1 MFRTVILAAG
11 LFTIASVAH
20 AQAQSAQPAPVTV
33 PAGTTLIVRSMDV
46 LDSKQ
51 SNTGQRF
58 TVTLEADLVAG
69 SKVVAPRGTQ
79 AYGMLTNAKSGGRVV
94 GKSELTV
101 ELTSILIN
109 GQAVPIVTE
118 PVESAPPKSETRK
131 SARNVGVG
139 AAIGAIADGG
149 DGAATGAL
157 VGLGA
162 SALTRGKQIQIPAGS
177 VLQFRLLAPLTV

>member
-1 MFRTVILAAG
+1 MFRIFSLSALLAVSWSMA
-11 LFTIASVAH
+11 FAQEDTSQESRVTI
-20 AQAQSAQPAPVTV
+20 
-33 PAGTTLIVRSMDV
+33 PAGTTLLVRSVDT

-58 TVTLEADLVAG
+58 TVTLEADLVADG
-69 SKVVAPRGTQ
+69 KVVAPRGTQ
-79 AYGMLTNAKSGGRVV
+79 AYGMLTHAKSGGRVV

-109 GQAVPIVTE
+109 DQSVPIVTE
-118 PVESAPPKSETRK
+118 TVESAAPKSETRK
-131 SARNVGVG
+131 SARNVGIG

-162 SALTRGKQIQIPAGS
+162 SALTRGKQVQIPAGS
-177 VLQFRLLAPLTV
+177 ILQFRLIAPLTV